1 MTSTLEATEYDYQ
14 VTFVGNY
21 WTLTTRTSL
30 LIDEQTGNCSDAVRE
45 LVEEDASNCIYQ
57 EIGFHPSNFAHS
69 CIVTL
74 LLDGEEVQL

>member
-1 MTSTLEATEYDYQ
+1 MNSTLEANEYDYQ

-30 LIDEQTGNCSDAVRE
+30 LIDELTGNCSDEVRE
-45 LVEEDASNCIYQ
+45 SVKEDASEAMLG
-57 EIGFHPSNFAHS
+57 EIGFNPLDFAHS

>member
-30 LIDEQTGNCSDAVRE
+30 LVDEQTGNCSDAVRE
-45 LVEEDASNCIYQ
+45 RVEEEASEAMLG
-57 EIGFHPSNFAHS
+57 EIGFNPLDFAHS

>member
-1 MTSTLEATEYDYQ
+1 
-14 VTFVGNY
+14 
-21 WTLTTRTSL
+21 
-30 LIDEQTGNCSDAVRE
+30 VRE

-57 EIGFHPSNFAHS
+57 EIGFHPANFAHS

>member
-1 MTSTLEATEYDYQ
+1 MASTLEATEYDYQ

-30 LIDEQTGNCSDAVRE
+30 LVNEQTGNCSEAVRE
-45 LVEEDASNCIYQ
+45 LVEEDASNSILG
-57 EIGFHPSNFAHS
+57 EIGFKPLDFAHS

-74 LLDGEEVQL
+74 LLEDEEIEL

>member
-30 LIDEQTGNCSDAVRE
+30 LVDELTGNCSDEVRE
-45 LVEEDASNCIYQ
+45 AVEEEADNLIRT
-57 EIGFHPSNFAHS
+57 EIGFKPLDFAHS

-74 LLDGEEVQL
+74 LLDDEEIEL

>member
-1 MTSTLEATEYDYQ
+1 MTSTLSAMEYDYQ

-30 LIDEQTGNCSDAVRE
+30 LVDELTGNCSDEVRE
-45 LVEEDASNCIYQ
+45 KVEEDANDAILG
-57 EIGFHPSNFAHS
+57 EIGFKPLDFAHS

-74 LLDGEEVQL
+74 LLDDEEIEL